1 MATIPSYPQANAGP
15 EDLLLGINII
25 PDAGVD
31 TPKTRSFP
39 VSSIISLAT
48 AAVPAFIPSDYD
60 LDEFTNENV
69 DPFAKISDIPVLG
82 YTPVNK
88 AGDTMLGNLILNAD
102 PSNALGAAT
111 KQYVDNNVPVIQP
124 VSATQ
129 TGVVNNSSLQELGG
143 VDKTINGVRVG
154 RGNFATTS
162 NTAVGYQALQSNINT
177 TGSEG
182 RYNTAFGS
190 EALKTL
196 TTGYANDAFGQYALR
211 LCETGTF
218 NLAVGISAM
227 SKSTIATQSTAIG
240 QYALQDNLDG
250 SGNTALGLSALQ
262 KNTNSLNT
270 AIGTR
275 AGCGVDGISNTG
287 TQNIFIGYQAGGYI
301 SSGRNNLLIENL
313 GLGGSITSGSY
324 NIVLNPKQK
333 SGVTTGSYNTIIGC
347 WDGTFPTTMANNVI
361 IGDGQGNIRFRT
373 TDTGLTTV
381 PGQTNTLVDG
391 DTTGKAVVTK
401 EYTNNRL
408 VEEKTAGYTLTDA
421 DSGKI
426 IIFKT
431 TASQTLVIPTGLAA
445 GFECTFVTLT
455 GITLTVT
462 STGNTLNNAVGTTMT
477 GGKRFMLK
485 RMIATNTFVA
495 MGDL

>member
-1 MATIPSYPQANAGP
+1 MAIIPSYPQAIAGP

-25 PDAGVD
+25 QDQGVD

-88 AGDTMLGNLILNAD
+88 AGDTMLGDLILNAD

-124 VSATQ
+124 VSAAQ
-129 TGVVNNSSLQELGG
+129 TGVVNNTSLQELGG
-143 VDKTINGVRVG
+143 VDKLINGVRVG
-154 RGNFATTS
+154 RGNLSDPIAE
-162 NTAVGYQALQSNINT
+162 NTAVGYQALQSVIHT
-177 TGSEG
+177 TGDTG
-182 RYNTAFGS
+182 YYNTA
-190 EALKTL
+190 
-196 TTGYANDAFGQYALR
+196 
-211 LCETGTF
+211 
-218 NLAVGISAM
+218 VGDSA
-227 SKSTIATQSTAIG
+227 
-240 QYALQDNLDG
+240 
-250 SGNTALGLSALQ
+250 LSALISGQ
-262 KNTNSLNT
+262 MNSAFGDWALHECTTGNYNT
-270 AIGTR
+270 AIGTNTLYKNN
-275 AGCGVDGISNTG
+275 GQYNTG
-287 TQNIFIGYQAGGYI
+287 VGVFALGYKTGSYNTAIGASAGGFNTTPSTGSSNILIGFQAGRDVT
-301 SSGRNNLLIENL
+301 SGSNNLLIENITNA
-313 GLGGSITSGSY
+313 SITSGSY

-347 WDGTFPTTMANNVI
+347 WDGGFPTTMANNVI

-381 PGQTNTLVDG
+381 PGQTNTLIDG

-401 EYTNNRL
+401 EYANNRL

-477 GGKRFMLK
+477 GGKRFILK
-485 RMIATNTFVA
+485 RMIATNAFVA

>member
-1 MATIPSYPQANAGP
+1 MAIIPSYPQASAGP

-25 PDAGVD
+25 QDQGVD

-88 AGDTMLGNLILNAD
+88 AGDTMLGDLILNAD

-124 VSATQ
+124 VSAAQ
-129 TGVVNNSSLQELGG
+129 TGVVNNTALQELGG

-154 RGNFATTS
+154 RGNIS
-162 NTAVGYQALQSNINT
+162 DPLSENTAIGYQTLQSVIHT
-177 TGSEG
+177 TGSTG
-182 RYNTAFGS
+182 YYNTAIGDS
-190 EALKTL
+190 ALKSL
-196 TTGYANDAFGQYALR
+196 TTGYANDAFGNDTLN
-211 LCETGTF
+211 LCTTGTYNTAMGSNALSNLTTGAQ
-218 NLAVGISAM
+218 NLAIGTFALLNNITGERNVAVGV
-227 SKSTIATQSTAIG
+227 
-240 QYALQDNLDG
+240 
-250 SGNTALGLSALQ
+250 SALMN
-262 KNTNSLNT
+262 NTGSYNT

-275 AGCGVDGISNTG
+275 AGGNVSSTG
-287 TQNIFIGYQAGGYI
+287 EQNIIIGYQAGMNI
-301 SSGRNNLLIENL
+301 SSGRLNLLIECTD
-313 GLGGSITSGSY
+313 GGSITTGSN
-324 NIVLNPKQK
+324 NIILNPRRQ
-333 SGVTTGSYNTIIGC
+333 SGITTGSNNTIIG
-347 WDGTFPTTMANNVI
+347 GFNNSLSAGLTNNVI
-361 IGDGQGNIRFRT
+361 IATGLGVVRFQSI
-373 TDTGLTTV
+373 DTGLTTV
-381 PGQTNTLVDG
+381 PGQTNTLIDG

-408 VEEKTAGYTLTDA
+408 VEEKTTGYTLTDA

-462 STGNTLNNAVGTTMT
+462 STGNTLNNAVGTAMT
-477 GGKRFMLK
+477 GGKRFILK
-485 RMIATNTFVA
+485 RMIATNTFVV